1 MPPRP
6 RIQSL
11 LTLLCGRVTASETLA
26 DNCPSF
32 QERRSGA
39 FRNLGR
45 RTVYLI
51 MELSFLRI
59 FLAWEDFLEQS
70 FVRYMCGGM
79 TASGYRPQLYV
90 HPASLEHAYDIL
102 RGQRAFIEW
111 SNGSEVLQ
119 RARLFFKNGYP
130 YHPAIAGAL
139 QELEEMRI
147 LRNGIAHRSATAI
160 RHFEDLARRLLG
172 YRPRGLSPGVLL
184 ASVHWPSGRTYL
196 HHYSEV
202 VKAVAA
208 QIVP

>member
-6 RIQSL
+6 RLQPL
-11 LTLLCGRVTASETLA
+11 LTLLYDRVTASEMLA

-32 QERRSGA
+32 REKRSGA
-39 FRNLGR
+39 LRNLGR

-51 MELSFLRI
+51 TELAFLRI

-90 HPASLEHAYDIL
+90 NPVSLDHAYDIL
-102 RGQRAFIEW
+102 RGQRAFVEW
-111 SNGSEVLQ
+111 SNGGDVLQ
-119 RARLFFKNGYP
+119 RARLFFRNGRP

-139 QELEEMRI
+139 QELDEMRI
-147 LRNGIAHRSATAI
+147 LRNGIAHRSAAAI
-160 RHFEDLARRLLG
+160 RHFEDLARKLLG
-172 YRPRGLSPGVLL
+172 YRPRGVTPGLLL
-184 ASVHWPSGRTYL
+184 ASTHSPSGRTHL

-202 VKAVAA
+202 IKAVAY
-208 QIVP
+208 QIAP